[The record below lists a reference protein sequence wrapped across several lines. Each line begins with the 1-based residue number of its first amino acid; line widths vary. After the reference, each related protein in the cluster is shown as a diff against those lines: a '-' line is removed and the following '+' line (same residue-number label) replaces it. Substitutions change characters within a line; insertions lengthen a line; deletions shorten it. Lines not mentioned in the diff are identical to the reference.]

1 MICRMTEMQFYDK
14 ADKHQ
19 IAYRR
24 LANERSRSIVKL
36 LGFKDNDATTVDA
49 CLRCHALPEVGGGR
63 MNTAFL
69 SEGVTCVACHGP
81 YREWVGEHPDAVVF
95 LGLQKPPDRARNAPK
110 NWLELT
116 RKEKEELKGMTDLW
130 DPVRRSEICASCH
143 IGNYKEKKVITH
155 AMYAA
160 GHPPLPGFEAA
171 TFSEFQPRHWQYLGE
186 KEKSQR
192 DRLRPFD
199 ESNLERALLVAISGP
214 IVLRESMRLFAEQAR
229 GNRDERSGAAW
240 PDFARY
246 DCRACHHELKSEAK
260 VTSRGG
266 PVGLGRPAAPWWTH
280 ALVRFGILI
289 CTANAADATNE
300 QMRYE
305 ALAKS
310 FRAAMSA
317 EPFGNRG
324 PVVEAAEDL
333 ANWADEL
340 VKNRPHTA
348 VDQKRAWTM
357 LAELCDESA
366 TKGLDYDSARQIGWA
381 FLAIYHD
388 VRRGERQKD
397 GDKEIERIL
406 NQLDSGLFLTF
417 NSPGKEQGFI
427 EDSLKTR
434 LGFAARYNAAATAE
448 LFAQLKRLVARH

>member
-1 MICRMTEMQFYDK
+1 MPGRQARPRKWIPLLAAGSLVFGFLLNRQAGWGQLPGPNAEQPARNPTGPTPFPNRSTSCRGCHDQERNRTYSALERAAMICRMTEIQFYDK

-19 IAYRR
+19 IAYTR
-24 LANERSRSIVKL
+24 LANERSRNMIKL

-95 LGLQKPPDRARNAPK
+95 LGLREAARSGPEYRPK

-199 ESNLERALLVAISGP
+199 ESNLERRLVAISGP

-229 GNRDERSGAAW
+229 GNRDERSGRSLAGL
-240 PDFARY
+240 
-246 DCRACHHELKSEAK
+246 RA
-260 VTSRGG
+260 V
-266 PVGLGRPAAPWWTH
+266 
-280 ALVRFGILI
+280 
-289 CTANAADATNE
+289 
-300 QMRYE
+300 
-305 ALAKS
+305 
-310 FRAAMSA
+310 
-317 EPFGNRG
+317 
-324 PVVEAAEDL
+324 
-333 ANWADEL
+333 
-340 VKNRPHTA
+340 
-348 VDQKRAWTM
+348 
-357 LAELCDESA
+357 
-366 TKGLDYDSARQIGWA
+366 
-381 FLAIYHD
+381 
-388 VRRGERQKD
+388 
-397 GDKEIERIL
+397 
-406 NQLDSGLFLTF
+406 
-417 NSPGKEQGFI
+417 
-427 EDSLKTR
+427 
-434 LGFAARYNAAATAE
+434 
-448 LFAQLKRLVARH
+448 